1 MSKSKE
7 ELRAIVER
15 LNPEA
20 KRLLTRM
27 KAGDSYLPSQLQER
41 LGGGSK
47 AKAVGAVGW
56 LIANGLAQQAPGEK
70 EIRKS
75 YVSLADKGQDFQ
87 KSGGLPEGRVVEL
100 LKRKKSLTIQEL
112 GEKVF
117 LPKEELN
124 PILGSMKK
132 EGVIAFER
140 GGRVVLGE
148 EATVK
153 KAEQRYEKVNNLLQ
167 MIYNN
172 PKTDFHA
179 ELSVEDRKIVEDM
192 SRKRG
197 KGKAVFRIAREVE
210 MAYELTSEGEDA
222 QKICEAIDEAE
233 AIGSLTP
240 EILEKESWRGQTFRK
255 YDITTRPPKLT
266 YGKKHPYGL
275 FLDFVRKKLVAMGF
289 EEMRGRMVETEF
301 WNNDALFMP
310 QDHPAREI
318 HDVYFVKEP
327 KYSKELPEDLVQK
340 VAKTHENGWKT
351 GSAGWRYEFN
361 RERTSRFVLRS
372 QGTAN
377 SVRML
382 AARPKKIPGK
392 YFAIARCFR
401 YDQVD
406 ATHAPDFYQ
415 IEGIV
420 LSPEMNFR
428 HLLGLLKL
436 FALEIAGS
444 SEVRFV
450 PSYFPFTEPSVEVQ
464 FKHKKLGWMELG
476 GAGIFRKE
484 VTLPFGIEVPVIAW
498 GLGLDRMAM
507 VALSLDDIRD
517 LFTSDLGK
525 LQEMKFKQNAN
536 Y

>member
-1 MSKSKE
+1 MNGPKE
-7 ELRAIVER
+7 EIRTVVER
-15 LNPEA
+15 LNPQA
-20 KRLLTRM
+20 RRLLTKM
-27 KAGDSYLPSQLQER
+27 KTGDAYLPSQLQALL
-41 LGGGSK
+41 LGQGTK
-47 AKAVGAVGW
+47 ARAVGAVGW
-56 LIANGLAQQAPGEK
+56 LIANGLAEETGEENSK
-70 EIRKS
+70 R
-75 YVSLADKGQDFQ
+75 YVSLADKGEDFQ
-87 KSGGLPEGRVVEL
+87 EKGVPEGRIVKL
-100 LKRKKSLTIQEL
+100 LREKDKLTIQEL
-112 GEKVF
+112 GEKLA

-124 PILGSMKK
+124 PILGTMKK
-132 EGVIAFER
+132 ERVISFES
-140 GGRVVLGE
+140 GGRVALGE
-148 EATVK
+148 EVAIR
-153 KAEQRYEKVNNLLQ
+153 KAAERYSKVNDLLARVKSEARVDLND
-167 MIYNN
+167 M
-172 PKTDFHA
+172 P
-179 ELSVEDRKIVEDM
+179 EEEEEIVEEM

-197 KGKAVFRIAREVE
+197 KGKAIFRIVREVE
-210 MAYELTSEGEDA
+210 MRYSLTLRGKEAQAMCGDISESE
-222 QKICEAIDEAE
+222 EM
-233 AIGSLTP
+233 GSLSP
-240 EILEKESWRGQTFRK
+240 EILEKGLWRNRTFRK
-255 YDITTRPPKLT
+255 YDIGTRPPKWT

-275 FLDFVRKKLVAMGF
+275 FLDFVRRKLVAMGF

-327 KYSKELPEDLVQK
+327 KYSQELPEDLVEK
-340 VAKTHENGWKT
+340 VAKTHETGWKT
-351 GSAGWRYEFN
+351 GSTGWGYKFDRK
-361 RERTSRFVLRS
+361 RTSRFVLRS

-382 AARPKKIPGK
+382 AAHPKIPGK

-406 ATHAPDFYQ
+406 ATHASDFNQ

-450 PSYFPFTEPSVEVQ
+450 PSYFPFTEPSVEIQ
-464 FKHKKLGWMELG
+464 FKHKELGWMELG

-484 VTLPFGIEVPVIAW
+484 VTIPLGIEVPVIAW

-525 LQEMKFKQNAN
+525 VREMKFKQT
-536 Y
+536 